1 MKKYKV
7 ILMVQ
12 GPVFIGSNQTLRK
25 TEYLMLKERSQL
37 FIPDMKSFIQY
48 LREKGLLENFIAKMQ
63 NIPNKEYSLNSFI
76 SEEKLNINDLTRNV
90 KGIFLSYNEFKK
102 GGQGRR
108 PTNKRSNKNSLNDV
122 ARFIHNGNGEIYV
135 PGSSLKGAVRTILE
149 PFLPEMDSEKKTAIF
164 HAISFSDS
172 EVIPSKNM
180 EIFQKVDMGRKQKT
194 LSLYRECLKPD
205 TKVVMYMTIDE
216 EKFPF
221 NIEQIKEKIQLNMQN
236 YESKWLDA
244 MLKLEVA
251 SKLSTMHRVTREGC
265 YIYLGGGVGIVDKSP
280 KKNQLSADSLRD
292 EFFNRLKKKVPYNKM
307 KGQVPENV
315 PLVVKGTYQSDRNR
329 FLEFGLCNIKFI
341 EVESE

>member
-1 MKKYKV
+1 MKKYRV
-7 ILMVQ
+7 ILTVQ

-25 TEYLMLKERSQL
+25 TEYILIKERSQL

-48 LREKGLLENFIAKMQ
+48 LREKGLLESFIAKMQ
-63 NIPNKEYSLNSFI
+63 NIPNKQYSLNKFLT
-76 SEEKLNINDLTRNV
+76 EEKLNINELTKNV
-90 KGIFLSYNEFKK
+90 KGVFIRYNELKK
-102 GGQGRR
+102 VGRGNR
-108 PTNKRSNKNSLNDV
+108 HLNNKSNKESLNDV

-135 PGSSLKGAVRTILE
+135 PGSSLKGAMRTILE
-149 PFLPEMDSEKKTAIF
+149 PFLPEQDPEKKAELF

-194 LSLYRECLKPD
+194 LSLFRECLKPD
-205 TKVVMYMTIDE
+205 TKVVMYLTIDE
-216 EKFPF
+216 GKFPF
-221 NIEQIKEKIQLNMQN
+221 NIEQIKEKIQLTMQN
-236 YESKWLDA
+236 YESKWLNA
-244 MLKLEVA
+244 MFKLEAA
-251 SKLSTMHRVTREGC
+251 SHLHTMHPVTGDDC

-307 KGQVPENV
+307 EGQVPENV

-341 EVESE
+341 EVECE

>member
-76 SEEKLNINDLTRNV
+76 SEEKLNINELTRNV

-108 PTNKRSNKNSLNDV
+108 LTNKRSNKTSLNDV

-149 PFLPEMDSEKKTAIF
+149 PFLPEMDSEEKTAIF

-194 LSLYRECLKPD
+194 LSLYRECLKPG

-221 NIEQIKEKIQLNMQN
+221 NIEQIKEKIQVNMQN
-236 YESKWLDA
+236 YESKWLNA

-292 EFFNRLKKKVPYNKM
+292 EFFNQLQKKVPYNKM
-307 KGQVPENV
+307 EGQAPENV
-315 PLVVKGTYQSDRNR
+315 PLVVKGTYRSDMNR

>member
-12 GPVFIGSNQTLRK
+12 GPVFIGSNQTLIK

-48 LREKGLLENFIAKMQ
+48 LRGKGLLESFIAKMQ
-63 NIPNKEYSLNSFI
+63 NIPNKQYSLNKFLT
-76 SEEKLNINDLTRNV
+76 EEKLNINELTRSV
-90 KGIFLSYNEFKK
+90 EGVFIRYNELKK
-102 GGQGRR
+102 LARGNR
-108 PTNKRSNKNSLNDV
+108 PVHNKSNRVSLNDV
-122 ARFIHNGNGEIYV
+122 ARFIHNGNGEVYV
-135 PGSSLKGAVRTILE
+135 PGSSLKGAMRTILE
-149 PFLPEMDSEKKTAIF
+149 PFLPEMDSEGKTAIF

-194 LSLYRECLKPD
+194 LSLYRECLKPG

-216 EKFPF
+216 GKFPF
-221 NIEQIKEKIQLNMQN
+221 NIEQNTEKIQVNMQN
-236 YESKWLDA
+236 YENKWLDA